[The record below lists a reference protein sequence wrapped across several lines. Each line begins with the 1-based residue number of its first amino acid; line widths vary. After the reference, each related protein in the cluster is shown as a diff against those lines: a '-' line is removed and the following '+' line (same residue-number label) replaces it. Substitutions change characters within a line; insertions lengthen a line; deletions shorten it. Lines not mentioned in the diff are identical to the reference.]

1 MSPRA
6 AASEVL
12 VIRSYSNPRVNAVI
26 FEGGTLEDFTEQD
39 WLDLAVAALDQAGL
53 SARDQRAITKVA
65 VEAFEYSGHTR
76 TANAPGIEK
85 CAGCDEQNACSSYD
99 VTFTSGSR
107 ETVRYCDD
115 CAALARINW
124 NGETATIKAVESP
137 QGAS

>member
-1 MSPRA
+1 M
-6 AASEVL
+6 
-12 VIRSYSNPRVNAVI
+12 IRSYSNPRVNAVI

-39 WLDLAVAALDQAGL
+39 WLDLAVASLDQAGL

-76 TANAPGIEK
+76 AAAKSPGIEK
-85 CAGCDEQNACSSYD
+85 CNGCDEQHACSSYD
-99 VTFTSGSR
+99 VTFVSGKR

-124 NGETATIKAVESP
+124 NGETAAIKTVESP